1 MGDLEWGHAR
11 ITSVEQVRGLGRA
24 LRSSGVCRPAA
35 AALAALVALAVA
47 ESVGVAAAPDA
58 GRRALS
64 PSPGKPRLTPVESR
78 YYSLAW
84 RATVARDRA
93 CSGFAG
99 PTFTTGFPSRE
110 ITRPFAILRRPA
122 TPAALLP
129 ILLHHNLP
137 PQHITN
143 GWTLY
148 NQELY
153 LNQIRRA
160 RSAFGLSFYVIPAGN
175 VTWEREV
182 PARCGREQVA
192 ALKLRVGGLQ
202 PRERAQILAAQA
214 RYLAYVRY
222 LTLHSEGICASY
234 YRTYT
239 RTLDIAH
246 NLPSCATLAQLHN
259 WGVLVEGNVDPRSC
273 RRVLDGRTGRR
284 RHGHASLRSQRQDG
298 EAQRYENGATR
309 QQRCCRKG
317 ALSSARQMWR
327 LPPALKDRAARR
339 GWPRDQPRCEHTRHG
354 YAVSPL
360 LLAAGAP
367 AC

>member
-1 MGDLEWGHAR
+1 M
-11 ITSVEQVRGLGRA
+11 
-24 LRSSGVCRPAA
+24 CRPAA

-64 PSPGKPRLTPVESR
+64 PSPVKPRLTPVESR

-99 PTFTTGFPSRE
+99 PTFTTGSPSRE
-110 ITRPFAILRRPA
+110 ITRRFAILRRPA
-122 TPAALLP
+122 TPAAQLP

-153 LNQIRRA
+153 LNQIRLA

-182 PARCGREQVA
+182 PARCAAEQVA
-192 ALKLRVGGLQ
+192 ALKLRVGDLQ

-214 RYLAYVRY
+214 KYLAYVRY

-234 YRTYT
+234 YRTHT

-246 NLPSCATLAQLHN
+246 DLPSCATLAQLHN
-259 WGVLVEGNVDPRSC
+259 WGVLVEGNVDLDHAAVFWTVVPDDVATVTLRFARSGRTVTHSAMRTVRPVNNVVVAREPYRAPAKC
-273 RRVLDGRTGRR
+273 GGYHLPSRIVLRAADGRVIKSVANTP
-284 RHGHASLRSQRQDG
+284 DT
-298 EAQRYENGATR
+298 ATPCC
-309 QQRCCRKG
+309 RCC
-317 ALSSARQMWR
+317 
-327 LPPALKDRAARR
+327 
-339 GWPRDQPRCEHTRHG
+339 
-354 YAVSPL
+354 
-360 LLAAGAP
+360 
-367 AC
+367 